1 MNKLA
6 LHRFKNRLRCSS
18 PGSTLVKRIEI
29 NRRRVLNPR
38 PTDMRNI
45 YHLITES
52 KLSESGRPQS
62 RSSEVWN
69 EWTTG
74 LLKGPRIS
82 ATSEVGAERLRAS
95 REKRICRRIV
105 RDRGATRVER
115 ERERER
121 GAQKCWCQGYARQR
135 VQSAK
140 FLVVARQGW
149 SPLLMRA

>member
-1 MNKLA
+1 MLFLVAHSNCTPSPETFQALAVVYNLLVSALVNKLA

-45 YHLITES
+45 YHLITEF

-69 EWTTG
+69 E
-74 LLKGPRIS
+74 
-82 ATSEVGAERLRAS
+82 
-95 REKRICRRIV
+95 
-105 RDRGATRVER
+105 
-115 ERERER
+115 
-121 GAQKCWCQGYARQR
+121 
-135 VQSAK
+135 
-140 FLVVARQGW
+140 
-149 SPLLMRA
+149 